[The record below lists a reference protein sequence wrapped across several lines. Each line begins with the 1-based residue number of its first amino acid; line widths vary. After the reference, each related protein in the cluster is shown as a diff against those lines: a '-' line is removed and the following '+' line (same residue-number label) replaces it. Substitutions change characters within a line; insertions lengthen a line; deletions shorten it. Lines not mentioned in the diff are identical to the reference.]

1 MAHYDYTCVAF
12 VNEANIGTD
21 FFEVSDCKS
30 QEAFAD
36 LIAQDPQGFI
46 SERGIIGTV
55 SSIDVYRGVPT
66 AADVLAIDCATVYAD
81 GSVEY

>member
-12 VNEANIGTD
+12 VNEAN
-21 FFEVSDCKS
+21 
-30 QEAFAD
+30 
-36 LIAQDPQGFI
+36 
-46 SERGIIGTV
+46 IGTV